1 MTISR
6 TRRRSRRSP
15 PASESGRRQ
24 TLAAAGYPGTI
35 RIIAGTWRRR
45 RLIVPKI
52 VGLRPTPDRVR
63 ETLFNWLD
71 PWLPGARCIDLFAGT
86 GALCLEALSRGAASA
101 VMVEASPEVAAT
113 LRENVARLAAEG
125 AHVVECDAIEYLHRP
140 SELFDIVFLDP
151 PFESELIALASE
163 LLEARGWI
171 RPGGLVYIEAPRQMK
186 VLPIPTAWER
196 LRSQTAGQ
204 VGYHLLR
211 TPR

>member
-1 MTISR
+1 MTTSR
-6 TRRRSRRSP
+6 SRRQSRRSP
-15 PASESGRRQ
+15 PARGNRRRQ
-24 TLAAAGYPGTI
+24 SAAADYPGSI

-45 RLIVPKI
+45 RLIVPK
-52 VGLRPTPDRVR
+52 VAGLRPTPDRVR

-86 GALCLEALSRGAASA
+86 GALCLEALSRGAASV

-113 LRENVARLAAEG
+113 LRENVARLGAEA
-125 AHVVECDAIEYLHRP
+125 AHVVECDAIEYLRRP
-140 SELFDIVFLDP
+140 PEPFDIVFLDP
-151 PFESELIALASE
+151 PFESHLIALASE
-163 LLEARGWI
+163 LLEERGWI

-186 VLPIPTAWER
+186 ALPIPTAWER

-204 VGYHLLR
+204 VGYHLVR

>member
-1 MTISR
+1 MKTNKGQ
-6 TRRRSRRSP
+6 RRPRHRSAAP
-15 PASESGRRQ
+15 VSGRRQ
-24 TLAAAGYPGTI
+24 RVAAGYPGTV

-45 RLIVPKI
+45 RLIVPK
-52 VGLRPTPDRVR
+52 VRGLRPTPDRVR

-101 VMVEASPEVAAT
+101 VMVEASPDVAVA
-113 LRENVARLAAEG
+113 LRENVARLGATAAL
-125 AHVVECDAIEYLHRP
+125 VVECDAIEYLQRP
-140 SELFDIVFLDP
+140 PTLFDIVFLDP
-151 PFESELIALASE
+151 PFESELIASSSE

-171 RPGGLVYIEAPRQMK
+171 RPGGLVYVEAPREMK
-186 VLPIPTAWER
+186 ELPIPPSWAV